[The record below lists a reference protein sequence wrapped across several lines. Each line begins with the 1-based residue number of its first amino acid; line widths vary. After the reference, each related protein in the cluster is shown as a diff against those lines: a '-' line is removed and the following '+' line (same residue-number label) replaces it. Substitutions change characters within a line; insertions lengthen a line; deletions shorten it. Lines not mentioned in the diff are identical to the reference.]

1 MTKLIML
8 CASLSL
14 ALTILV
20 HALFPINYNLNNAV
34 DHAPFVTVEAY
45 ALTDEKAVDVEGNYI
60 YTDDDITL
68 DRGYYYEL
76 TFKNDVMIKAIKLNN
91 NKVVKNY
98 E

>member
-1 MTKLIML
+1 MKKLIML

-20 HALFPINYNLNNAV
+20 HSLYPIDYDLKNAV
-34 DHAPFVTVEAY
+34 DHAPLVTVEAY

-60 YTDDDITL
+60 YTDGIAL

-91 NKVVKNY
+91 KVVKNY